1 MERSTFCSSSNDG
14 KYSSASL
21 NLKNKMIVLRKSFS
35 EKHNE
40 DPKSSKIDWA
50 IPKAVGLTGTGGY
63 LVGTSGKKMTDKKI
77 NKRLNRLDSKLK
89 KTKEDYKK
97 GLKEIEEWK
106 NLRLQREDE
115 IASRKLRSIDK
126 ESGIFK
132 GYRKSAIKKLSNKRK
147 AFIENKLAKQ
157 KEDKLA
163 STLAQKRV
171 KLKELKL
178 ATANKM
184 KKQAQ
189 IKRGIGGMALAAGLG
204 LGAAAGYNYYTKN
217 HK

>member
-1 MERSTFCSSSNDG
+1 
-14 KYSSASL
+14 
-21 NLKNKMIVLRKSFS
+21 MIILRKSFS

-40 DPKSSKIDWA
+40 DLKSSKIDWA
-50 IPKAVGLTGTGGY
+50 IPKAVGLTGVGGY

-77 NKRLNRLDSKLK
+77 EKRLNHLDSKLR

-97 GLKEIEEWK
+97 GLEGIEEWK
-106 NLRLQREDE
+106 NLRLQKEDE
-115 IASRKLRSIDK
+115 IVNRKLRSIDK
-126 ESGIFK
+126 EGGIFK
-132 GYRKSAIKKLSNKRK
+132 RYKKSAIKKLSNKRK

-157 KEDKLA
+157 KEDELA

-178 ATANKM
+178 ATADRM

-189 IKRGIGGMALAAGLG
+189 IKGGIGGMALATGLG

-217 HK
+217 RK

>member
-1 MERSTFCSSSNDG
+1 
-14 KYSSASL
+14 
-21 NLKNKMIVLRKSFS
+21 MIVLRKSFS
-35 EKHNE
+35 EKHSE

-126 ESGIFK
+126 EGGIFK

-157 KEDKLA
+157 KEDELI
-163 STLAQKRV
+163 STLARKRV
-171 KLKELKL
+171 KLKELKI
-178 ATANKM
+178 ATADRM

-189 IKRGIGGMALAAGLG
+189 IKGGIGGVALATGLG
-204 LGAAAGYNYYTKN
+204 LGAAAVYNHYTKN
-217 HK
+217 RK

>member
-1 MERSTFCSSSNDG
+1 
-14 KYSSASL
+14 
-21 NLKNKMIVLRKSFS
+21 MIILRKSFS

-40 DPKSSKIDWA
+40 DLKSSKIDWA
-50 IPKAVGLTGTGGY
+50 IPKAVGLTGVGGY

-77 NKRLNRLDSKLK
+77 EKRLNHLDSKLR

-97 GLKEIEEWK
+97 GLEGIEEWK
-106 NLRLQREDE
+106 NLRLQKEDE
-115 IASRKLRSIDK
+115 IVNRKLRSIDRK
-126 ESGIFK
+126 GGIFK
-132 GYRKSAIKKLSNKRK
+132 RYKKSAIKKLSNKRK

-157 KEDKLA
+157 KEDELA

-178 ATANKM
+178 ATADRM

-189 IKRGIGGMALAAGLG
+189 IKGGIGGMALATGLG

-217 HK
+217 RK

>member
-1 MERSTFCSSSNDG
+1 
-14 KYSSASL
+14 
-21 NLKNKMIVLRKSFS
+21 MIVLRKSFS

-40 DPKSSKIDWA
+40 DLKSSRIDWT

-126 ESGIFK
+126 EGGIFK

-147 AFIENKLAKQ
+147 ALIENKLAKQ
-157 KEDKLA
+157 KEDELA

-171 KLKELKL
+171 RLKELKL

-204 LGAAAGYNYYTKN
+204 LGAAAGYDYYTK
-217 HK
+217 